1 MSEVVFHASGVA
13 STAQDRW
20 FTTDASSDTGYL
32 PPSLVGHP
40 NGEGPRRSHGFFS
53 VHCVAAHVLPPRS
66 PKRVRVRF
74 VQALSSACVSWRCEG
89 AIRVRAQTWTN
100 EQVAHARASVH
111 ENSHGHLFE
120 VKLCRAGRARLCSCF
135 LFGREW
141 PMNGEQAGE
150 NDFPVCI
157 RISRIMGW

>member
-1 MSEVVFHASGVA
+1 MRVVLITDA

-40 NGEGPRRSHGFFS
+40 NGERPRRSHGFFS

-74 VQALSSACVSWRCEG
+74 VQALSSAFVSWRCEG

-100 EQVAHARASVH
+100 ELRFRLHTLEQVSMRTVMDTC
-111 ENSHGHLFE
+111 L
-120 VKLCRAGRARLCSCF
+120 R
-135 LFGREW
+135 
-141 PMNGEQAGE
+141 
-150 NDFPVCI
+150 
-157 RISRIMGW
+157 

>member
-1 MSEVVFHASGVA
+1 MRVVLITDA

-20 FTTDASSDTGYL
+20 FTTDASSGTGYL

-74 VQALSSACVSWRCEG
+74 VQALSSAFVSWRCEG

-100 EQVAHARASVH
+100 ELRFRLHTLEQVSMRTVMDTC
-111 ENSHGHLFE
+111 L
-120 VKLCRAGRARLCSCF
+120 R
-135 LFGREW
+135 
-141 PMNGEQAGE
+141 
-150 NDFPVCI
+150 
-157 RISRIMGW
+157 